1 MSDPQTTPKVVL
13 DRSGDELKMLR
24 DVVIR
29 AHGMAAGRYVQSDQ
43 EMRRRIGVLLD
54 AAIDASPAMAG
65 LLGRGGAEAHRDIIS
80 GSGDLG

>member
-1 MSDPQTTPKVVL
+1 MSEPIQTTKVVL

-24 DVVIR
+24 DAVVR
-29 AHGMAAGRYVQSDQ
+29 AHGMATGRYVQSDQ

-65 LLGRGGAEAHRDIIS
+65 LLGRGGSEAHRDILT